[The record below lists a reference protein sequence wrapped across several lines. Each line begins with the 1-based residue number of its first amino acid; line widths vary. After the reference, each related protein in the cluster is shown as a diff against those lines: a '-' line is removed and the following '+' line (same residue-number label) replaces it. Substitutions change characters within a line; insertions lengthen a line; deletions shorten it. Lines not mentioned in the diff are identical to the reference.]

1 MLTDRPGDATASHS
15 KRVHFTFNTGCA
27 LGVIALG
34 VAIWVLTPY
43 QVEKAVPLF
52 GQPAS
57 GLDPHLFPRTIAAII
72 VILGIW
78 YFFRALKLDEEN
90 LLRKL
95 DREAIVNTI
104 VSIVTFA
111 IFALVMEHVGFVI
124 AGALVMFFLS
134 TFYGNRSWW
143 LGVLVSVAVPFGVF
157 NLFTKILLVFLPEFS
172 YAELGWL

>member
-1 MLTDRPGDATASHS
+1 MPADRPDDATASHS
-15 KRVHFTFNTGCA
+15 ERFRFTFNVGCA
-27 LGVIALG
+27 IGTTLFGI
-34 VAIWVLTPY
+34 AIWVLTPY

-78 YFFRALKLDEEN
+78 FFFRALKLDEEN

-111 IFALVMEHVGFVI
+111 IFALVMEHIGFVI

-134 TFYGNRSWW
+134 TFYGNRTWW
-143 LGVLVSVAVPFGVF
+143 LGVLISVAVPFGVF

-172 YAELGWL
+172 YADLGWL